1 MPVTFDKILGKPL
14 SHKHQVADIIGLSVS
29 NNNGSNSI
37 ISVTSDQNLTAS
49 SSNVILADASTLP
62 LTLNITLPQAS
73 SVSGKVFMVKKTDS
87 SSKTVTVLPYPGDN
101 IDGVTESIII
111 EFQNSTMELVSSGT
125 NWYII

>member
-14 SHKHQVADIIGLSVS
+14 SHKHQAIDIVGLSAS
-29 NNNGSNSI
+29 GDGSNTA

-49 SSNVILADASTLP
+49 SANVILADASTLP

-73 SVSGKVFMVKKTDS
+73 TVSGKVFMIKKTDS
-87 SSKTVTVLPYPGDN
+87 SLKTVTVLPYPGDN
-101 IDGVTESIII
+101 IDGVIESIII
-111 EFQNSTMELVSSGT
+111 EFQNTTIELVSSGT